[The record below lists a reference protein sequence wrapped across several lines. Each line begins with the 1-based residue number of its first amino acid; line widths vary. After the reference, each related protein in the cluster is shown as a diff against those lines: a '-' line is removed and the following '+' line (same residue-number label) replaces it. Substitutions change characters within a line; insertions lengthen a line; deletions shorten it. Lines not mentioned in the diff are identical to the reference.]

1 MIWRGLLV
9 SVRDGGE
16 AAEAL
21 AGGSAIIDV
30 KEPLAGPLG
39 AAAPAVVAAIAAVVG
54 NSAPWTLACGELLGA
69 NADVEGGRQ
78 RALEYVA
85 DVCGRLVAAP
95 APVAVKVGLSGA
107 VDTSWRDALG
117 GMATGLPAGTGLV
130 AVAYADWQR
139 CRGPDP
145 EALVAAAANAGCR
158 GVLVDTFDKSG
169 PGLFGL
175 VDRAVIRRWVAL
187 AHAAGMPI
195 ALAGKLS
202 LDDVAAAVSVG
213 ADVVGVR
220 SVACGARQPGGGDGD
235 RLGTVQR
242 DRVGRAVERF
252 ATTLPGCGGKIPG

>member
-39 AAAPAVVAAIAAVVG
+39 AAAPARVAAIAAVVS

-69 NADVEGGRQ
+69 SADVEAGWQ
-78 RALEYVA
+78 RALAYVA
-85 DVCGRLVAAP
+85 DVCGRLAAP
-95 APVAVKVGLSGA
+95 APAAVKVGLSGA
-107 VDTSWRDALG
+107 VDTPWRDALG
-117 GMATGLPAGTGLV
+117 GMAMGLPAGTGLV

-145 EALVAAAANAGCR
+145 EALLAAAAGAGCR

-187 AHAAGMPI
+187 AHAAGLPI

-202 LDDVAAAVSVG
+202 LDDVASAVSVG

-252 ATTLPGCGGKIPG
+252 ATTFPWCSRKIPG

>member
-1 MIWRGLLV
+1 VIWRGLLV
-9 SVRDGGE
+9 SVRDGDE

-39 AAAPAVVAAIAAVVG
+39 AAAPGAVAAIAAVVG
-54 NSAPWTLACGELLGA
+54 SSAPWTLACGELLGA
-69 NADVEGGRQ
+69 DADVEAGRQ
-78 RALEYVA
+78 RALEFVA
-85 DVCGRLVAAP
+85 AVCGGLMAAP
-95 APVAVKVGLSGA
+95 APAAVKVGLSGA
-107 VDTSWRDALG
+107 GPTPWRDALE

-145 EALVAAAANAGCR
+145 EALVAAAASAGCL

-175 VDRAVIRRWVAL
+175 VDRAAIRRWVAL

-202 LDDVAAAVSVG
+202 LDDVASAVSVG

-235 RLGTVQR
+235 RLGAVQR

-252 ATTLPGCGGKIPG
+252 ATTLAGVGGRVPG

>member
-21 AGGSAIIDV
+21 AGGSTIIDI

-39 AAAPAVVAAIAAVVG
+39 AAAPGTVAAIAAVVG
-54 NSAPWTLACGELLGA
+54 TSAPWTLACGELLDSG
-69 NADVEGGRQ
+69 ADVETGSQ

-85 DVCGRLVAAP
+85 DVCGRLLAAP
-95 APVAVKVGLSGA
+95 APAAVKVGLSGA
-107 VDTSWRDALG
+107 VGTPWSDALG

-145 EALVAAAANAGCR
+145 EALVAAAAGAGCL

-175 VDRAVIRRWVAL
+175 VDRAAICRWVAL

-202 LDDVAAAVSVG
+202 LDDVASAVSVG

-235 RLGTVQR
+235 RLGAVQR

-252 ATTLPGCGGKIPG
+252 ATTLTGDGGRIPG

>member
-16 AAEAL
+16 AAEAR
-21 AGGSAIIDV
+21 AGGSAIMDV

-39 AAAPAVVAAIAAVVG
+39 AAAPGMVAAIAAVVG
-54 NSAPWTLACGELLGA
+54 HSAPWTLACGELLGA
-69 NADVEGGRQ
+69 RADVEAGRQ
-78 RALEYVA
+78 RALAYVA

-107 VDTSWRDALG
+107 VDTPWRDALG
-117 GMATGLPAGTGLV
+117 GMAMGLPPETGLV

-145 EALVAAAANAGCR
+145 EALVAAAVSAGCR

-202 LDDVAAAVSVG
+202 LEDVAAAVSLG

-242 DRVGRAVERF
+242 DRVGRAVEQF
-252 ATTLPGCGGKIPG
+252 AATLLRCGGKIPG

>member
-1 MIWRGLLV
+1 VIWRGLLV
-9 SVRDGGE
+9 SVRDGDE

-39 AAAPAVVAAIAAVVG
+39 AAAPEMVAAIAAVVG
-54 NSAPWTLACGELLGA
+54 HSAPWTLACGELLGA
-69 NADVEGGRQ
+69 NADVEAGRQ

-85 DVCGRLVAAP
+85 DVCGRLAAAP
-95 APVAVKVGLSGA
+95 AAVKVGLSGA
-107 VDTSWRDALG
+107 VDTPWRDALVG
-117 GMATGLPAGTGLV
+117 LATGLPAGTGLV

-139 CRGPDP
+139 CRGPEP

-169 PGLFGL
+169 LGLFGL

-252 ATTLPGCGGKIPG
+252 AATLPGSGGGLPG

>member
-39 AAAPAVVAAIAAVVG
+39 AAAPAMVAAIATVVG
-54 NSAPWTLACGELLGA
+54 NSAPWTLACGELLA
-69 NADVEGGRQ
+69 ARADVEAGTQ
-78 RALEYVA
+78 RAIEYVA
-85 DVCGRLVAAP
+85 DVCGRLVAP
-95 APVAVKVGLSGA
+95 APMAVKVGLSGA
-107 VDTSWRDALG
+107 VDTPWRDALG
-117 GMATGLPAGTGLV
+117 RMATGLPAGTGLV

-145 EALVAAAANAGCR
+145 EALIATAAGAGCR

-169 PGLFGL
+169 PGLFGV
-175 VDRAVIRRWVAL
+175 VDRAVISRWVAL

-202 LDDVAAAVSVG
+202 LDDVASAVSVG

-252 ATTLPGCGGKIPG
+252 AQTLPGCGVEIPD

>member
-69 NADVEGGRQ
+69 NADVEAGGQ

-85 DVCGRLVAAP
+85 DVCGRLAAP
-95 APVAVKVGLSGA
+95 APGAVKVGLSGA
-107 VDTSWRDALG
+107 VDTPWRDALG
-117 GMATGLPAGTGLV
+117 RMATGLPTGTGLV

-202 LDDVAAAVSVG
+202 LNDVAAAVSVG
-213 ADVVGVR
+213 ADVVGGR

-252 ATTLPGCGGKIPG
+252 ATPLPGCGAGIPD